1 MGTAIR
7 RKRDRPRAT
16 APPTLTVGK
25 GSGLCRAVRVLRQID
40 VARRYEGSR
49 PLERPW
55 NGYTRHPYPLVGSL
69 RNPVSFVSD
78 ISLILLS

>member
-40 VARRYEGSR
+40 VT
-49 PLERPW
+49 LKM
-55 NGYTRHPYPLVGSL
+55 
-69 RNPVSFVSD
+69 
-78 ISLILLS
+78 